1 MYTCVTCGLQF
12 EGSSAQK
19 SHMKSEWHRYNLK
32 RRVAQLPPIDEQIFN
47 IKIAALVKDEEP
59 HDDQEKN
66 KQKSKREARRQ
77 KQASLDA
84 RRQELLAARDAL
96 QARKGGLQISPENT
110 EIINSETEANSFE
123 KDITSADN
131 DETLI
136 SQKIENRVEIAPESC
151 LFCPSKENVHFETCE
166 ENAAHMYKHH
176 GLYIPERKY
185 LVDLKGLLMYLG
197 EKVGLGNCCLSC
209 SYQGKDLE
217 AVRGHMMCKR
227 HMRIPYENEDEK
239 LEISDYYD
247 FSSTYGVSNPAQAE
261 DEWEDISGDE
271 SGSVDDGDEGIH
283 TEDSR
288 TLDDDHYLKSE
299 TSLHLAT
306 GAIIGHR
313 LLAKYYRQ
321 NLKPE
326 RILSEGQG
334 TVTAAETRH
343 FIKPRDN
350 LSLTQSKRIWLQEK
364 KSEDRNDRRAA
375 KFINNQPH
383 FRDPLLQ

>member
-12 EGSSAQK
+12 EDSSAQK

-32 RRVAQLPPIDEQIFN
+32 RRVAQLPPIDEDTFN
-47 IKIAALVKDEEP
+47 IKIAVLVKEEESDNGQNNNSP
-59 HDDQEKN
+59 Q
-66 KQKSKREARRQ
+66 SKREARRQ
-77 KQASLDA
+77 KQASLEA

-96 QARKGGLQISPENT
+96 QARNGLQQSLPEDYET
-110 EIINSETEANSFE
+110 SNSENSSFE
-123 KDITSADN
+123 KAESFKTE
-131 DETLI
+131 DENI
-136 SQKIENRVEIAPESC
+136 IHEKIEKRVEIAPTTC
-151 LFCPSKENVHFETCE
+151 LFCPLKENVQFESCD
-166 ENAAHMYKHH
+166 ENVSHMFKRH

-185 LVDLKGLLMYLG
+185 LVDLKGLLLYFG

-217 AVRGHMMCKR
+217 SVRRHMMRKR
-227 HMRIPYENEDEK
+227 HMRIPYENEEEK

-247 FSSTYGVSNPAQAE
+247 FSSTYESSNPTVE
-261 DEWEDISGDE
+261 EEWEDISGDE
-271 SGSVDDGDEGIH
+271 GGDVNDVD
-283 TEDSR
+283 EDSHIDEFQN
-288 TLDDDHYLKSE
+288 LDGGHFMESE
-299 TSLHLAT
+299 TSLHLAS

-343 FIKPRDN
+343 FIQPRDK

>member
-1 MYTCVTCGLQF
+1 
-12 EGSSAQK
+12 
-19 SHMKSEWHRYNLK
+19 MKSEWHRYNLK
-32 RRVAQLPPIDEQIFN
+32 RRVAQLPPIDEHTFD
-47 IKIAALVKDEEP
+47 IKIAALVKDEET
-59 HDDQEKN
+59 DNDQKN
-66 KQKSKREARRQ
+66 NTQLTKREMRRQ
-77 KQASLDA
+77 KQASLEA
-84 RRQELLAARDAL
+84 RKQELLAAREAIR
-96 QARKGGLQISPENT
+96 ARNGGSQDCSEKPESDNSNFSSPIQG
-110 EIINSETEANSFE
+110 EIVVN
-123 KDITSADN
+123 DN
-131 DETLI
+131 ESLI
-136 SQKIENRVEIAPESC
+136 SEKIEKRIEIAPTSC
-151 LFCPSKENVHFETCE
+151 LFCPVKENVQFETCE
-166 ENAAHMYKHH
+166 DNVLHMFKHH

-185 LVDLKGLLMYLG
+185 LVDLKGLLVYLG

-217 AVRGHMMCKR
+217 AVRGHMMRKR
-227 HMRIPYENEDEK
+227 HMRIPYENEEEK
-239 LEISDYYD
+239 LEISDFYD
-247 FSSTYGVSNPAQAE
+247 FTSTYE
-261 DEWEDISGDE
+261 DANSVQNDEEWEDISGEENIDDNDE
-271 SGSVDDGDEGIH
+271 EEGHANEGSR
-283 TEDSR
+283 S
-288 TLDDDHYLKSE
+288 LDDAHYLESE
-299 TSLHLAT
+299 TSLHLAS

-343 FIKPRDN
+343 FINPRDK